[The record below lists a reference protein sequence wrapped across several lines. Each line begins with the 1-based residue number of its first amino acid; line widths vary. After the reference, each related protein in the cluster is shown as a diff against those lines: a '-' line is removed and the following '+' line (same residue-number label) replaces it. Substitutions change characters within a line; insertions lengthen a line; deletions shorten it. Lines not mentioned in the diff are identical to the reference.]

1 MKVTKQRECILRAVR
16 ENEGH
21 YTAEEIFELAKKEYP
36 GIAVAT
42 VYNNLNALVEARIIK
57 RISRVG
63 KPDVYDK
70 SICPHEH
77 MICTVC
83 ARIFDLDLP
92 TVREELN
99 KSVNSVIEDYDL
111 TVYAKCNEC
120 IEKEKNSNIE

>member
-1 MKVTKQRECILRAVR
+1 MTKQRECILRFVR

-70 SICPHEH
+70 SIRLHEH

-92 TVREELN
+92 TVREERN
-99 KSVNSVIEDYDL
+99 
-111 TVYAKCNEC
+111 
-120 IEKEKNSNIE
+120 